1 MIYFISIFEI
11 QLLDFK
17 LGIILRRSDF
27 GLLNLIQLI
36 RKFLLKTN
44 YSQFI
49 NTFALDNYCIPRGK
63 LTITLLYLSFTRE
76 FVMCLR
82 RQQVA

>member
-44 YSQFI
+44 HSQFI
-49 NTFALDNYCIPRGK
+49 NTSALDNYWIPRGK
-63 LTITLLYLSFTRE
+63 QTITLLYLSFTRE
-76 FVMCLR
+76 VVMCLR